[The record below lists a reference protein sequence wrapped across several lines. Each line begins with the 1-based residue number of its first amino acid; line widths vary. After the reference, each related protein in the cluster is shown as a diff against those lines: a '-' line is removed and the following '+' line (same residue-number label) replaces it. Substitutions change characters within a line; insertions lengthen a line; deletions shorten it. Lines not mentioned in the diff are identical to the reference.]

1 MMGLR
6 TAVTIIG
13 LSLTAVMLTMSSST
27 EFFEIEQRDFE
38 VPNGIRRMVRNLQLN
53 NASRPQVELA
63 TAGHQDPF
71 LILRLKGTAL
81 SVV

>member
-1 MMGLR
+1 MMVLR

-27 EFFEIEQRDFE
+27 EIFGIEQADFE

-53 NASRPQVELA
+53 DAIRPQVELA
-63 TAGHQDPF
+63 AARHQDQF
-71 LILRLKGTAL
+71 L
-81 SVV
+81 SDV

>member
-13 LSLTAVMLTMSSST
+13 LSLTAVMLNVSSST
-27 EFFEIEQRDFE
+27 EFLEIEQAEFE

-53 NASRPQVELA
+53 DAIRPQVELA
-63 TAGHQDPF
+63 AVLRQD
-71 LILRLKGTAL
+71 L
-81 SVV
+81 SLSYV